1 MKLYKLL
8 AAIKAII
15 ATLAERLAVS
25 PEGEAHRFGMT
36 VMRRIDFSDE
46 LVPVHAA
53 TGHRRH
59 EQIR

>member
-1 MKLYKLL
+1 
-8 AAIKAII
+8 
-15 ATLAERLAVS
+15 
-25 PEGEAHRFGMT
+25 MT